1 MSLSLSLRRHG
12 DTEDTS
18 EHISARLCPCLSL
31 IGSARTHRT
40 RVSTSV
46 LTRVLYVLIPV
57 PSTPWGHPGHER
69 AHRCSLVSCMSL
81 SLYLWIPRTQVNTL
95 VLTGVLYVPI
105 PVSFKQ
111 LHVYCYRHL
120 DICIYLTV
128 NQMNTYYFNSK
139 TFVNYE
145 PKVLKTFT
153 ELEQQM
159 VYIPTNIF
167 ISSG

>member
-1 MSLSLSLRRHG
+1 MGTLVLAHVLVSLSSTPCGCTGHKQAHRCSPMSCMSLSLSLRRHG

-18 EHISARLCPCLSL
+18 KHISARLCPCLSL

-81 SLYLWIPRTQVNTL
+81 SLYLRIPRTQVSTL

-111 LHVYCYRHL
+111 LHVYCYRH
-120 DICIYLTV
+120 C
-128 NQMNTYYFNSK
+128 
-139 TFVNYE
+139 
-145 PKVLKTFT
+145 
-153 ELEQQM
+153 
-159 VYIPTNIF
+159 
-167 ISSG
+167 